1 MVITDSPCSR
11 LLSSSDVDHYREE
24 RNMEHADVTMRA
36 WESIERVAGRFT
48 RRKIKLVV
56 GMGRRAVLA
65 CVVKLKRKVCRILNA
80 KNRSSN
86 ERHVFLN
93 YDMCSYTKNFD
104 DGKWQQEEV
113 EYYRTRSFAF
123 RYGQANSLAS

>member
-1 MVITDSPCSR
+1 MVKTDSPCSR
-11 LLSSSDVDHYREE
+11 LLSSNDEDHYREE
-24 RNMEHADVTMRA
+24 RNTEHADVTMRPR
-36 WESIERVAGRFT
+36 ESIERVARRFT

-56 GMGRRAVLA
+56 GMGRRVVLA
-65 CVVKLKRKVCRILNA
+65 CVVELKRKVCRILNA
-80 KNRSSN
+80 KTRSSN

-104 DGKWQQEEV
+104 DGRWQQEEV

-123 RYGQANSLAS
+123 RYGQANSLAL